1 MAYSSCVC
9 SFLYTRR
16 VFHNGQILVDTT
28 VILERKSDEVENA
41 HTKTLLR
48 IDDHSMHVSE
58 FINQQIKRALEQYSE
73 WKEQTEE
80 KQKRK

>member
-1 MAYSSCVC
+1 
-9 SFLYTRR
+9 
-16 VFHNGQILVDTT
+16 
-28 VILERKSDEVENA
+28 
-41 HTKTLLR
+41 
-48 IDDHSMHVSE
+48 MHVSE